1 MQQCSNF
8 GVDLDRNKNEKFLI
22 FIKKVLYLYVNIFCY
37 GR

>member
-22 FIKKVLYLYVNIFCY
+22 FIKKHYEVSTKK
-37 GR
+37 